1 MLVSLAML
9 LVALAVMLISL
20 LLLIA
25 PFSRETEHR
34 PVQDR
39 RADLASDAERAR
51 YARECTRARNVRAM
65 EKRVRRRQRR
75 EA

>member
-9 LVALAVMLISL
+9 LVALAMLLISL
-20 LLLIA
+20 QFLIGLSA
-25 PFSRETEHR
+25 REVGHR
-34 PVQDR
+34 AVQDR
-39 RADLASDAERAR
+39 RADLAADAERAR

-65 EKRVRRRQRR
+65 EKRVYRRQRR